1 MKPGAPSLQSTR
13 LLDQVRER
21 VRYMHYSLKTEK
33 AYLYWIRF
41 FIRWSATQ
49 SGGMRHPRVMGVAD
63 VEAFL
68 SMLANE
74 RKVSASTHNQA
85 LSALLFLYREV
96 LGIDL
101 PWLNNIGRPQQT
113 KRIPS
118 VLTKDEVAG
127 LLAQMEGVTA
137 LLARLLYGTGMR
149 LMEGMRLRIK
159 DVDFERHV
167 IIVRE
172 AKGAKDRV
180 VMLPHSLAPALRL
193 QMLAA
198 RAQWEADRQVQRGG
212 VEVPHALE
220 SKYPNVGFTWG
231 WFWLFPSP
239 TLSVDPRSGIE
250 RRHHLFEER
259 LQRALKKAVAGAGI
273 VKPVSVH
280 TLRHSFATHLLQSGT
295 DIRTVQE
302 LLGHSDVSTT
312 MIYTHVLKVAAGG
325 TASPLDCLLQV

>member
-13 LLDQVRER
+13 LPDQVRER
-21 VRYMHYSLKTEK
+21 IRYTHYSLKTEK

-41 FIRWSATQ
+41 FIHWSATQ
-49 SGGMRHPRVMGVAD
+49 SGGMRHPREMGVAD
-63 VEAFL
+63 VEKFL

-127 LLAQMEGVTA
+127 LLAHMEGVTA

-172 AKGAKDRV
+172 AKGAKDR
-180 VMLPHSLAPALRL
+180 LIR
-193 QMLAA
+193 AA
-198 RAQWEADRQVQRGG
+198 A
-212 VEVPHALE
+212 
-220 SKYPNVGFTWG
+220 
-231 WFWLFPSP
+231 
-239 TLSVDPRSGIE
+239 
-250 RRHHLFEER
+250 
-259 LQRALKKAVAGAGI
+259 
-273 VKPVSVH
+273 
-280 TLRHSFATHLLQSGT
+280 
-295 DIRTVQE
+295 
-302 LLGHSDVSTT
+302 
-312 MIYTHVLKVAAGG
+312 
-325 TASPLDCLLQV
+325 